1 LSGEKLSTPADSEN
15 ILAELV
21 KAIAN
26 TLEVDRCF
34 LYVET
39 MVIQM
44 TPLVQ
49 QYVQKNISGV
59 GK

>member
-1 LSGEKLSTPADSEN
+1 MSTPADPEN